1 MALTFH
7 QRRRLREGRKC
18 LTVPARRR
26 LSDEAKC
33 DLAAIAGIL
42 VVLVLAAIHSPIPL
56 LQHWLIP
63 VLLGVAAVSGGWA
76 LVVAAMMVARA
87 WRARP

>member
-1 MALTFH
+1 MPPTFH

-18 LTVPARRR
+18 LTVPERRR

-56 LQHWLIP
+56 FQDWLIP
-63 VLLGVAAVSGGWA
+63 LLSGIAVASGAWVVAAVVRG
-76 LVVAAMMVARA
+76 R
-87 WRARP
+87 R

>member
-56 LQHWLIP
+56 LQDWLIP
-63 VLLGVAAVSGGWA
+63 LLSGVAIASGLWA
-76 LVVAAMMVARA
+76 FGAAIRG
-87 WRARP
+87 RG